1 MKFNDRLER
10 VTSPSFYIDFSNP
23 FPPPPPPPPPSP
35 NTPPPPPPPL
45 LPPPPPPPP
54 PPPLKK
60 ISPLLLKKSPRMET
74 LGMDKPCSRVGVG
87 TWAYQ
92 RVCSVRAVILR

>member
-10 VTSPSFYIDFSNP
+10 VTSPSFYIEFFN
-23 FPPPPPPPPPSP
+23 
-35 NTPPPPPPPL
+35 PPPPL
-45 LPPPPPPPP
+45 
-54 PPPLKK
+54 PLKE

-74 LGMDKPCSRVGVG
+74 LGMDKPCLRVGVG

>member
-10 VTSPSFYIDFSNP
+10 VTSPSFYIEFFN
-23 FPPPPPPPPPSP
+23 
-35 NTPPPPPPPL
+35 
-45 LPPPPPPPP
+45 PPPP
-54 PPPLKK
+54 PPPLKE
-60 ISPLLLKKSPRMET
+60 ICPLLVKKSPRMET
-74 LGMDKPCSRVGVG
+74 LGMDKPCLRVGVG

>member
-10 VTSPSFYIDFSNP
+10 VTSPSFYIELFN
-23 FPPPPPPPPPSP
+23 
-35 NTPPPPPPPL
+35 
-45 LPPPPPPPP
+45 PPP
-54 PPPLKK
+54 PPPLKE

-74 LGMDKPCSRVGVG
+74 LGMDKPCLRVGVG

-92 RVCSVRAVILR
+92 RVCSVRAVVLR

>member
-10 VTSPSFYIDFSNP
+10 VTSPSFYIDFSTP
-23 FPPPPPPPPPSP
+23 FPPPPPPPP
-35 NTPPPPPPPL
+35 
-45 LPPPPPPPP
+45 
-54 PPPLKK
+54 LKE
-60 ISPLLLKKSPRMET
+60 ISPLLLKKSPRMKT
-74 LGMDKPCSRVGVG
+74 LGMDKPCLRVGVG

>member
-1 MKFNDRLER
+1 MKFNDWLER
-10 VTSPSFYIDFSNP
+10 VTSPSFYIEFFN
-23 FPPPPPPPPPSP
+23 
-35 NTPPPPPPPL
+35 
-45 LPPPPPPPP
+45 PPP
-54 PPPLKK
+54 PPPLKE

-74 LGMDKPCSRVGVG
+74 LGMDKPCLRVGVG

>member
-10 VTSPSFYIDFSNP
+10 VTSPSFYIEFFN
-23 FPPPPPPPPPSP
+23 
-35 NTPPPPPPPL
+35 
-45 LPPPPPPPP
+45 PPP
-54 PPPLKK
+54 PPPLKE
-60 ISPLLLKKSPRMET
+60 ISPLLLKKSPCMET
-74 LGMDKPCSRVGVG
+74 LGMDKPCLRVGVG